1 MLNSE
6 LPLNDKVTLYG
17 FVTWSDR
24 DNLAGG
30 FYRQAND
37 AGRNVPDVYPD
48 GFLPLIRSK
57 IEDSSIAAGAR
68 TELAGW
74 DMDFSWNWGE
84 NVFDFDVEHS
94 INASLGATS
103 PTKVDSGGLEL
114 NSSSW
119 NLDAVQELQSGWVV
133 AWGVEIRSEEFII
146 REGEPASY
154 CGPVDV
160 DEGTPSCAS
169 YTDVINMNKDK
180 SGGIQVLP
188 GFRPANAL
196 SESRDSWAL
205 YAQSDWTF
213 SNNVEVV
220 LALRYEDY
228 DSFGDVIVAKLAGR
242 LPVSPVLALRGSINN
257 GFRAPSLH
265 QLYFNNISTQTQNAQ
280 LVEVGT
286 FRNDSEIAKGLG
298 IPELTE
304 ETSINFS
311 LGFIYTPNDRFNIT
325 VDAYS
330 IDIEDRVVI
339 SGQLEKPPLGNSP
352 SAGLTE
358 IVRIYDEFNIGRAQ
372 FFINLGETETRGLDI
387 SLNWLPEVSLGTLQV
402 RLAAN
407 WTETDVSGSFKAP
420 GLLSEFT
427 SEDIFN
433 AKNKSILETWQPESR
448 ISLSLDYRMGGWQVA
463 TTVQHVGGYKI
474 VEEEGQQSFGA
485 KILVDVK
492 ASYQL
497 TDDLR
502 LSIGAH
508 NLFDEYPDEYK
519 ISGDSPRSGSIKDI
533 VDSPGGIYKY
543 ANQSS
548 PFGFNGAYYFIAF
561 EYSLGEIF

>member
-1 MLNSE
+1 M
-6 LPLNDKVTLYG
+6 
-17 FVTWSDR
+17 
-24 DNLAGG
+24 
-30 FYRQAND
+30 
-37 AGRNVPDVYPD
+37 
-48 GFLPLIRSK
+48 
-57 IEDSSIAAGAR
+57 
-68 TELAGW
+68 
-74 DMDFSWNWGE
+74 
-84 NVFDFDVEHS
+84 
-94 INASLGATS
+94 
-103 PTKVDSGGLEL
+103 
-114 NSSSW
+114 
-119 NLDAVQELQSGWVV
+119 
-133 AWGVEIRSEEFII
+133 
-146 REGEPASY
+146 
-154 CGPVDV
+154 
-160 DEGTPSCAS
+160 
-169 YTDVINMNKDK
+169 
-180 SGGIQVLP
+180 
-188 GFRPANAL
+188 
-196 SESRDSWAL
+196 
-205 YAQSDWTF
+205 
-213 SNNVEVV
+213 
-220 LALRYEDY
+220 
-228 DSFGDVIVAKLAGR
+228 
-242 LPVSPVLALRGSINN
+242 
-257 GFRAPSLH
+257 
-265 QLYFNNISTQTQNAQ
+265 
-280 LVEVGT
+280 
-286 FRNDSEIAKGLG
+286 
-298 IPELTE
+298 
-304 ETSINFS
+304 
-311 LGFIYTPNDRFNIT
+311 
-325 VDAYS
+325 
-330 IDIEDRVVI
+330 
-339 SGQLEKPPLGNSP
+339 
-352 SAGLTE
+352 
-358 IVRIYDEFNIGRAQ
+358 
-372 FFINLGETETRGLDI
+372 
-387 SLNWLPEVSLGTLQV
+387 NWLPEISLGTLQV